1 MIIMKM
7 IMMINPSKSA
17 RKYKLQSINK
27 KQKVYSNLFAHS
39 NARISN
45 LPRCAVLP
53 DCFRAIDF
61 AVQQLKMRYVCHLF
75 IFICFR

>member
-27 KQKVYSNLFAHS
+27 VYSNLFAHS
-39 NARISN
+39 KARISK

-75 IFICFR
+75 IFICIR

>member
-1 MIIMKM
+1 MII
-7 IMMINPSKSA
+7 MINPSKSA

-27 KQKVYSNLFAHS
+27 KQKVYSNFFARS
-39 NARISN
+39 KARTSN

-61 AVQQLKMRYVCHLF
+61 AVQQLKMRYVCHVF
-75 IFICFR
+75 IFTCIR